1 MKQVSRSNT
10 AAAANGPP
18 FSVFEK
24 FADKREKEK
33 KTWLG
38 LGPFPILLLCV
49 MLSSLIVYQFF
60 GARAA
65 EQKIYATLS
74 DLADQETRTVQSNLN
89 GQFSTLEALSA
100 EFMSQTNFELS
111 DITARMRAIVLVSDF
126 TKISVAGQDG
136 KAYDN
141 DGEVV
146 DCKNRQCFI
155 EALSG
160 KRAIERLDASQVK
173 EGRTRYMIAVPLKKG
188 GLVKGAVIGVYNEK
202 MFDNVTSVTSYQGQG
217 ASMLVASDGTILTK
231 SESSVLNGADN
242 LFNVITP
249 QAIDRKFT
257 AEDVQERLKNGEEFF
272 VSYKTPFGRHYA
284 IAKPL
289 GFNNWSVCY
298 TVSDNAFLKE
308 RRANFIGSMLLGSA
322 ILVCSLLLF
331 FLILN
336 KQNKIEKLHKRQVEQ
351 YSRDGLTGLLN
362 ERGFEIRANE
372 ILRRSDRPYYIVCY
386 DVNNFAVYNNLMG
399 LDGGND
405 VLKTLASVSLSS
417 KQDNEICARLY
428 ADEFVCLLTADSI
441 DGLFQK
447 IYQVNSRFRDKA
459 DGHNHILISYGV
471 FEITDKAMPVRQ
483 MVDCAKTAK
492 KAVKGNYNQ
501 FIGIYTEEMKLLKTE
516 ERQLIFRM
524 EDALENGEFYAVY
537 QPKFGAKT
545 RSVVSCEALARWR
558 RGDGV
563 ITPDKFIGLFEENG
577 FILKLDF
584 YMFELV
590 CKTLREYIRG
600 GIVPVPVAVNF
611 SQIHIYEPDFPER
624 LMEIITRYQIPP
636 SYIEIEFTETA
647 MSSDVAL
654 SVQTIQQLKQRGF
667 TVAMD
672 DFGSG
677 YSSLTL
683 LRSLPVDV
691 VKLDRGF
698 LAGNETDERGKCVI
712 RSVIELSKQLKFET
726 VAEGVETKEQM
737 ELCIGY
743 GCDIMQGYYFSKPLP
758 EEEFKALLK
767 NKTENKK

>member
-111 DITARMRAIVLVSDF
+111 DITARMRAIALVSDF

-545 RSVVSCEALARWR
+545 RSVVSCEALACWR

>member
-1 MKQVSRSNT
+1 MKQASRSNT

-111 DITARMRAIVLVSDF
+111 DITARMRAIALVSDF

-545 RSVVSCEALARWR
+545 RSVVSCEALACWR

>member
-10 AAAANGPP
+10 ATAGNGPSFP
-18 FSVFEK
+18 ANEK

-33 KTWLG
+33 KTKLG
-38 LGPFPILLLCV
+38 LGLFPILLLCV
-49 MLSSLIVYQFF
+49 MLASLIVYQFY

-65 EQKIYATLS
+65 DQKIYATLF
-74 DLADQETRTVQSNLN
+74 DLAEQETRTVQSNLN
-89 GQFSTLEALSA
+89 GQFSTLEALAA
-100 EFMSQTNFELS
+100 EIMSQTDFELS

-146 DCKNRQCFI
+146 DCKNRQYFK
-155 EALSG
+155 EAMLG
-160 KRAIERLDASQVK
+160 KRSLEKLDASQVK
-173 EGRTRYMIAVPLKKG
+173 EGHTRFMIAVPLKKG
-188 GLVKGAVIGVYNEK
+188 GSVKGAVIGVYNERT
-202 MFDNVTSVTSYQGQG
+202 FGNVTSVTSFQGQG
-217 ASMLVASDGTILTK
+217 ASALVTSDGTILTK
-231 SESSVLNGADN
+231 SQNSILNGFDN

-249 QAIDRKFT
+249 EALDRNFST
-257 AEDVQERLKNGEEFF
+257 EVMQEHLKNGEEFL
-272 VSYKTPFGRHYA
+272 VHYKTPFGRHYA
-284 IAKPL
+284 VSKPL
-289 GFNNWSVCY
+289 GINNWSVCY
-298 TVSDNAFLKE
+298 TVSDSVFLNE
-308 RRANFIGSMLLGSA
+308 RKGNFIGSLLLGGA
-322 ILVCSLLLF
+322 ILICSLLF
-331 FLILN
+331 FILILS

-362 ERGFEIRANE
+362 ERGFEIRASE
-372 ILRRSDRPYYIVCY
+372 ILRRSDRTYYIVCY
-386 DVNNFAVYNNLMG
+386 DVNNFAVYNNLIG

-417 KQDNEICARLY
+417 KQDKEICARLY
-428 ADEFVCLLTADSI
+428 ADEFVCLLTADST

-447 IYQVNSRFRDKA
+447 IYQVNNRFRDKDA
-459 DGHNHILISYGV
+459 GHNRILISYGV

-501 FIGIYTEEMKLLKTE
+501 FVGVYTEEMKLLKTE
-516 ERQLIFRM
+516 ERQLIFKM

-545 RSVVSCEALARWR
+545 QTVVSCEALVRWR
-558 RGDGV
+558 RGGGV

-600 GIVPVPVAVNF
+600 GIAPVPVAVNF
-611 SQIHIYEPDFPER
+611 SQIHIYEPDFNER
-624 LMEIITRYQIPP
+624 LMEIITQYQIPP

-647 MSSDVAL
+647 MAKDIAL
-654 SVQTIQQLKQRGF
+654 SIQTIHQLKQLGF

-698 LAGNETDERGKCVI
+698 LAGNETDERGKCII

-726 VAEGVETKEQM
+726 VAEGVETEEQA

>member
-10 AAAANGPP
+10 ATAGNGPSFP
-18 FSVFEK
+18 ANEK

-33 KTWLG
+33 KTKLG
-38 LGPFPILLLCV
+38 LGLFPILLLCV
-49 MLSSLIVYQFF
+49 MLASLIVYQFY

-65 EQKIYATLS
+65 DQKIYATLF
-74 DLADQETRTVQSNLN
+74 DLAEQETRTVQSNLN
-89 GQFSTLEALSA
+89 GQFSTLEALAA
-100 EFMSQTNFELS
+100 EIMSQTDIELS

-146 DCKNRQCFI
+146 DCKNRQYFK
-155 EALSG
+155 EAMLG

-173 EGRTRYMIAVPLKKG
+173 EGHTRFIIAVPIKKG
-188 GLVKGAVIGVYNEK
+188 SSVKGAVIGVYNEK
-202 MFDNVTSVTSYQGQG
+202 MFDNVISATSFQGQG
-217 ASMLVASDGTILTK
+217 VSALVTSDGTILTK
-231 SESSVLNGADN
+231 NQNSVLNGFDN
-242 LFNVITP
+242 LFNVLTTE
-249 QAIDRKFT
+249 ALDRKFST
-257 AEDVQERLKNGEEFF
+257 EVMQERLKNGEEFF
-272 VSYKTPFGRHYA
+272 VHYKTSFGRHYVVS
-284 IAKPL
+284 KPL
-289 GFNNWSVCY
+289 GINNWSICY
-298 TVSDNAFLKE
+298 AVPDSAFLNE
-308 RRANFIGSMLLGSA
+308 RRADFIGNLLLGSA

-362 ERGFEIRANE
+362 ERGFEIWANE

-417 KQDNEICARLY
+417 KQDKEICARLY

-447 IYQVNSRFRDKA
+447 IYQVNSRFQDKA

-471 FEITDKAMPVRQ
+471 FEITDKTMPLRQ

-492 KAVKGNYNQ
+492 KTVKGNYNQ

-537 QPKFGAKT
+537 QPKFGAET
-545 RSVVSCEALARWR
+545 RSVVSCEALVRWR
-558 RGDGV
+558 YDGRV

-577 FILKLDF
+577 FILKLDI

-590 CKTLREYIRG
+590 CKTLREFIRG
-600 GIVPVPVAVNF
+600 GIAPVPVAVNF

-654 SVQTIQQLKQRGF
+654 SVQTIQQLKRRGF

-712 RSVIELSKQLKFET
+712 RSVIKLSKQLKFET

>member
-545 RSVVSCEALARWR
+545 RSVVSCEALACWR

>member
-10 AAAANGPP
+10 ATAGNGPSFP
-18 FSVFEK
+18 ANEK

-33 KTWLG
+33 KTKLG
-38 LGPFPILLLCV
+38 LGLFPILLLCV
-49 MLSSLIVYQFF
+49 MLASLIVYQFY

-65 EQKIYATLS
+65 DQKIYATLF
-74 DLADQETRTVQSNLN
+74 DLAEQETRTVQSNLN
-89 GQFSTLEALSA
+89 GQFSTLEALAA
-100 EFMSQTNFELS
+100 EIMSQTDFELS

-146 DCKNRQCFI
+146 DCKNRQYFK
-155 EALSG
+155 EAMLG
-160 KRAIERLDASQVK
+160 KRSLEKLDASQVK
-173 EGRTRYMIAVPLKKG
+173 EGHTRFMIAVPLKKG
-188 GLVKGAVIGVYNEK
+188 GSVKGAVIGVYNERT
-202 MFDNVTSVTSYQGQG
+202 FGNVTSVTSFQGQG
-217 ASMLVASDGTILTK
+217 ASALVTSDGTILTK
-231 SESSVLNGADN
+231 NQNSVLNGFDN
-242 LFNVITP
+242 LFNVLTTE
-249 QAIDRKFT
+249 ALDRKFST
-257 AEDVQERLKNGEEFF
+257 EVMQERLKNGEEFF
-272 VSYKTPFGRHYA
+272 VHYKTSFGRHYVVS
-284 IAKPL
+284 KPL
-289 GFNNWSVCY
+289 GINNWSICY
-298 TVSDNAFLKE
+298 AVPDSAFLNE
-308 RRANFIGSMLLGSA
+308 RRADFIGNLLLGSA

-362 ERGFEIRANE
+362 ERGFEIWANE

-417 KQDNEICARLY
+417 KQDKEICARLY

-545 RSVVSCEALARWR
+545 RSVVSCEALVRWR
-558 RGDGV
+558 YDGRV

-577 FILKLDF
+577 FILKLDI

-590 CKTLREYIRG
+590 CKTLREFIRG
-600 GIVPVPVAVNF
+600 GIAPVPVAVNF

-654 SVQTIQQLKQRGF
+654 SVQTIQQLKRRGF

-712 RSVIELSKQLKFET
+712 RSVIKLSKQLKFET